1 MQGEGVQALVGD
13 GVHQIRGR
21 DRLNDLDVVAEVLVL
36 EGNDQENIADD
47 QAEAAEVA
55 EAAEAE
61 AETAN
66 QDLILLIIDAMQ
78 T

>member
-1 MQGEGVQALVGD
+1 VQALVDDD
-13 GVHQIRGR
+13 GVLQIQGR
-21 DRLNDLDVVAEVLVL
+21 RHPDLDLDAEVQVL
-36 EGNDQENIADD
+36 KGEDPENIADD
-47 QAEAAEVA
+47 EAEVA

-61 AETAN
+61 TAD

>member
-1 MQGEGVQALVGD
+1 MQALVGD

>member
-1 MQGEGVQALVGD
+1 MQALVGD
-13 GVHQIRGR
+13 GVHQIQGR

-36 EGNDQENIADD
+36 EGNDLENIADD
-47 QAEAAEVA
+47 QAEAAGVA
-55 EAAEAE
+55 EAAE